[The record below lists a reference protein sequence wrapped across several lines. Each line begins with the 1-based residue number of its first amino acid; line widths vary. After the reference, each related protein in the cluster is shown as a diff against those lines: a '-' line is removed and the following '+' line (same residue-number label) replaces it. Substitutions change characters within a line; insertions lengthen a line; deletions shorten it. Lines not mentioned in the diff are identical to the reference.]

1 MILISIQK
9 FFLFLSNFRIF
20 RILNFVT
27 SSNTLA
33 QNTNNILLDNLS
45 NKQSG
50 VKFVQFLKYYK
61 KKVFIKT
68 FKKNIP

>member
-1 MILISIQK
+1 MVLISVQK
-9 FFLFLSNFRIF
+9 FFLFFSNFRIF

-50 VKFVQFLKYYK
+50 VKFVQFLKK
-61 KKVFIKT
+61 RFLSKHLKMIFPEK
-68 FKKNIP
+68 